1 MEALDYLDTMQELY
15 DHIFEP
21 PTEEQLAE
29 WEAEASLFEQE
40 MHAEA
45 EACRQMAEDL
55 KANPMEFLK
64 AALDCEFEVIEVRDV
79 QFAGSKTTMDVVL
92 MVDGEKVHW
101 KIHYQEWAATQW
113 DPGDYDYD
121 IEELEL

>member
-15 DHIFEP
+15 DHVFEP

-40 MHAEA
+40 MAAEA
-45 EACRQMAEDL
+45 EACRQMEEDL
-55 KANPMEFLK
+55 KANPMEFLE

-92 MVDGEKVHW
+92 LVDGEKVRW

>member
-1 MEALDYLDTMQELY
+1 MEALDYLDAMQELY

-21 PTEEQLAE
+21 PTAEQLAE

-40 MHAEA
+40 MAAEA
-45 EACRQMAEDL
+45 EARRQMAEDL
-55 KANPMEFLK
+55 KANPMEFLT

-79 QFAGSKTTMDVVL
+79 QIGSRTTMDVIL
-92 MVDGEKVHW
+92 LVDGEKVHW